1 MDSCFPLLR
10 RHWIWKRSHLLA
22 SLKSYFKWKAFWK
35 RCCISLLL
43 NCAYFPGFLIL
54 VVVVVV
60 VVVLAAAALGSRLP
74 VVRARLVEHHLGSFQ
89 PAHRGQAAFKLPALL
104 GRSTHLACSR
114 LVWPAPGIL
123 RRFYTRIKLHILI
136 WAHSLLDAF
145 SDVRPWP
152 RALHYLPRSSVSLF

>member
-1 MDSCFPLLR
+1 M
-10 RHWIWKRSHLLA
+10 A
-22 SLKSYFKWKAFWK
+22 SLKSNWIVKGFFGKMLYFAFTK
-35 RCCISLLL
+35 LRI
-43 NCAYFPGFLIL
+43 FPGFLIL
-54 VVVVVV
+54 VVVVV

-145 SDVRPWP
+145 SDARPWP
-152 RALHYLPRSSVSLF
+152 RALHPPPNFWKIFMGKNWSWIFL